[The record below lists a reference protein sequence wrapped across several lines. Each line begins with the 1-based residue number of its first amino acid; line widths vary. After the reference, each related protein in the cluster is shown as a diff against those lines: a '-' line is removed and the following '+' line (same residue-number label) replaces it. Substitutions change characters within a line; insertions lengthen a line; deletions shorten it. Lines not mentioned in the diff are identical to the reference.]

1 MFNTTPWQLLNTDS
15 PSGWILT
22 CMTGIAQCVYA
33 NSKVQLTKIE
43 TAACYNDPRYLTWR
57 MMTVRIEYDGTLV
70 WYRTDSFWDLYS
82 SVISSSWGPSIKL
95 STSSESNVDNN
106 GATDLGKTYVFALSD
121 GSGVQLSHLAYSIFG
136 PTAYSAAGTGANTVV
151 TAPSRFYKNVFP

>member
-1 MFNTTPWQLLNTDS
+1 
-15 PSGWILT
+15 
-22 CMTGIAQCVYA
+22 
-33 NSKVQLTKIE
+33 
-43 TAACYNDPRYLTWR
+43 
-57 MMTVRIEYDGTLV
+57 MMTVRIEFDGTLV

-121 GSGVQLSHLAYSIFG
+121 GSGVQLSHIAYSIYG
-136 PTAYSAAGTGANTVV
+136 PTTYSTAGTGVNTVV
-151 TAPSRFYKNVFP
+151 TAPSKYYNDFIIYEANYCSDTNLHLAGTADTSELASVVKNYSDGYYGILTITMD